1 MLGAA
6 RHRGVSHARKHPCRG
21 SGGGGLGV
29 RLWLP
34 KEPRPAA
41 RRSGPDDRE
50 EEREGTRGDPDREAK
65 AWLGK
70 LAEVG
75 RRRARYQEM
84 AADDLI
90 SLDEL
95 RAKLAELEETRTLA
109 EQELGNLEHRRQR
122 MVQSEVDK
130 AELTQSFS
138 SVVQERL
145 EALTGER
152 RHRIYK
158 KLRLKVAVGKGGQ
171 LEEAQGVFVNRVC
184 TNERTSSMSG
194 PPG

>member
-1 MLGAA
+1 
-6 RHRGVSHARKHPCRG
+6 
-21 SGGGGLGV
+21 
-29 RLWLP
+29 
-34 KEPRPAA
+34 
-41 RRSGPDDRE
+41 
-50 EEREGTRGDPDREAK
+50 
-65 AWLGK
+65 
-70 LAEVG
+70 
-75 RRRARYQEM
+75 M